1 MIRRCCPKSGLS
13 LPVQR
18 SLLCTAT
25 LAALAS
31 LSACSSVSD
40 ALSPAKVD
48 YRTSAVKIAPLDVP
62 PDLTQLT
69 NDPRYQPPAG
79 AIVSATAMQTSG
91 GNRTAAAATADVAPA
106 KLGATRIERSG
117 NLRWLVT
124 AQTPEQLWPQLRT
137 FWTASGFTLTIDR
150 PEIGVMETDW
160 AEVRAKLPQNILQRT
175 IGRVLDGLTDTG
187 ERDLYRTRIER
198 TAAGTEIYLSHRGAI
213 EAYTDADKQ
222 STRWQPRANDPQL
235 EAEMLSR
242 LMQQISTPDQLA
254 GSVNLATTPTAAVP
268 ASDTPARARAL
279 SDRSGAALQVDDEFD
294 RAWRRVGAALDR
306 SGFTVEDRDRALGM
320 YYVRYVDPK
329 LAGKEE
335 PGFFARLFS
344 DAKKED
350 LRGARYQINVKA
362 DGRSSVVSVLD
373 SQGAAQNNSAA
384 VSIVQL
390 LVNELR

>member
-1 MIRRCCPKSGLS
+1 VS

-48 YRTSAVKIAPLDVP
+48 YRTSAVKVAPLDVP
-62 PDLTQLT
+62 PDLTQLS

-79 AIVSATAMQTSG
+79 AIVSAAAMQTSS
-91 GNRTAAAATADVAPA
+91 GNRTAAPVTSDVAPA
-106 KLGATRIERSG
+106 KLGATRIERAG
-117 NLRWLVT
+117 NLRWLVS

-137 FWTASGFTLTIDR
+137 FWTTSGFTLTTDR

-160 AEVRAKLPQNILQRT
+160 AETRAQLPQNLLQRSLSKVT
-175 IGRVLDGLTDTG
+175 DHLGDTG

-198 TAAGTEIYLSHRGAI
+198 TASGTEIYISHRGAI
-213 EAYTDADKQ
+213 QAYADTSKAA
-222 STRWQPRANDPQL
+222 TRWQPRANDPQL

-242 LMQQISTPDQLA
+242 LMQQISTPDQQA
-254 GSVNLATTPTAAVP
+254 GSVNLATAPAAAPANDTPVP
-268 ASDTPARARAL
+268 PARARAL

-373 SQGAAQNNSAA
+373 SQGVAQNNSAA

-390 LVNELR
+390 LVTELR